1 MSQNYEP
8 SSVPSD
14 TAYPR
19 TSDIVSKDLIRSGEI
34 SHYERLTN
42 KTGAQDDWMTRTLQS
57 MADPRFVGEENDE
70 RILPAVDAWLHFLS
84 TFPTR
89 VNSFRPIDSFDKHGN
104 TLLMIAACFG
114 KVKTV
119 RKLLK
124 AGADVERVSN
134 SRRSALVYACL
145 GPELPKLKL
154 VILRMLLDGGARHGL
169 GLALEISAILGRRSF
184 VRLLIGAGALP
195 TGQLVTLVAPA
206 GREDLDGALART
218 TGFRGGKYD
227 CQLMFVYAPSKIP
240 GNPSLLQKIER
251 PLNLAVLP
259 SQLHVGLHTMGT
271 EECRPI
277 VASRENG
284 PLPNPLD
291 VAAALLIGPP
301 ASNASP
307 RPPMHAPPMH
317 AAAPMHAPPMHA
329 AAPMHA
335 PSMHAAPMDAPMVA
349 PMVAPLMH
357 APMSPRGASQS
368 PSAREAGAIASP
380 PHMLWSQPTQTFTPH
395 PWDLTRQPRT
405 SMPSPIM
412 PHERTPAHQ
421 YMFATPVGQLVP
433 RSLAF
438 EALEDTA
445 EDGNDIVPALAA
457 TPAACPASVTQP
469 STFMSPA
476 PHTVVTGAVTSA
488 VTGAVT
494 GTAPHT
500 VVAPASTGLPTSA
513 TLAAPVTALAEG
525 DAPVTAP
532 VTALAEGDAV
542 RVVGRPERWLTGRLG
557 RVHSLDTETGRYL
570 VMLPSLPG
578 EQPPNQSGRKPSLQP
593 REPLAMLLKPRHVA
607 RVDTPETAPETAP
620 IPALLTPA
628 ESKAASVKPAV
639 KPAAVRAVRAMATE
653 AEGAGWSSTATTP
666 TPAAATDYTPRNP
679 IQTYPGTPVIS
690 SQFGRAFPNLAIQSS
705 PGDPRVKPSLRQFSQ
720 VGRPTWQP
728 ASCWNDGR
736 PITPHSAPSPRVMRG
751 KGWVGYRYSGGAGE
765 SARDSASFV
774 APTGADAP
782 RILAGL
788 DGGPNRSLARAR
800 WKLVRTQ
807 AFKIVNRARIAKRVA
822 TRVASH
828 PPLPSHTVLVS
839 SPRYEP
845 SRVAP
850 LEPTQPPPR
859 STSARAPRPSST
871 GRHVL
876 SEIKSRSRRGLVD
889 VATREMQQAPLR
901 AAPPQKPPT
910 RPTWLLGIVDQQGEE
925 TR

>member
-1 MSQNYEP
+1 
-8 SSVPSD
+8 
-14 TAYPR
+14 
-19 TSDIVSKDLIRSGEI
+19 
-34 SHYERLTN
+34 
-42 KTGAQDDWMTRTLQS
+42 
-57 MADPRFVGEENDE
+57 
-70 RILPAVDAWLHFLS
+70 
-84 TFPTR
+84 
-89 VNSFRPIDSFDKHGN
+89 
-104 TLLMIAACFG
+104 
-114 KVKTV
+114 
-119 RKLLK
+119 
-124 AGADVERVSN
+124 
-134 SRRSALVYACL
+134 
-145 GPELPKLKL
+145 
-154 VILRMLLDGGARHGL
+154 
-169 GLALEISAILGRRSF
+169 
-184 VRLLIGAGALP
+184 
-195 TGQLVTLVAPA
+195 
-206 GREDLDGALART
+206 
-218 TGFRGGKYD
+218 
-227 CQLMFVYAPSKIP
+227 
-240 GNPSLLQKIER
+240 
-251 PLNLAVLP
+251 
-259 SQLHVGLHTMGT
+259 
-271 EECRPI
+271 
-277 VASRENG
+277 
-284 PLPNPLD
+284 
-291 VAAALLIGPP
+291 
-301 ASNASP
+301 
-307 RPPMHAPPMH
+307 
-317 AAAPMHAPPMHA
+317 
-329 AAPMHA
+329 
-335 PSMHAAPMDAPMVA
+335 MVA

-679 IQTYPGTPVIS
+679 IQSSPGTPTGNTPTGNTRTGNTPRNPIQSYPGTPVIS

-751 KGWVGYRYSGGAGE
+751 KGWVGYSGGAGV
-765 SARDSASFV
+765 SARDSASIV